1 MNFWQVIKKPILGL
15 SPMDGITDAAFRY
28 TMAIT
33 AKPDVIFTEFINVD
47 GMMFGDGKVF
57 RPLMYSEVERPIVGQ
72 IFGVDPAYFYKAA
85 KILCE
90 FGFDGIDINM
100 GCPSKSVSGR
110 GAGAGLIRTPEL
122 AKEIFSA
129 TEKGVADWKT
139 GGLTDF
145 TEKQMKKI
153 LLFKEKLISNRV
165 VLGKNNLS
173 EIPVSLKTRIGYDTN
188 IVEKWISTLMEL
200 HPANISLHGR
210 LLKQMYTGK
219 ADWDAIALAA
229 DIVHAKQKVDKP
241 TSILGNGDIKSMLEI
256 PELIEKYRVDG
267 VLVGRGTLGNPWFFE
282 KNYDKDRQQFEPF
295 KEIVHKI
302 VQQLEY
308 YDKVF
313 GEVGFVSQRKH
324 MCWYIKGF
332 ENASDIRSE
341 LVIAKDLNEVKKILK
356 KSLDKINDY

>member
-1 MNFWQVIKKPILGL
+1 MSFWNEIKKPILAL

-28 TMAIT
+28 AMAIT
-33 AKPDVIFTEFINVD
+33 AKPDVMFTEFINVD

-72 IFGVDPAYFYKAA
+72 IFGVDPEYFYKSA

-90 FGFDGIDINM
+90 FGFDGVDINM

-110 GAGAGLIRTPEL
+110 GAGAGLIRTPDL
-122 AKEIFSA
+122 AKEIFLA
-129 TEKGVADWKT
+129 TQKGVADWKT
-139 GGLTDF
+139 NGLTDF

-153 LLFKEKLISNRV
+153 MVFKEKLISNGIK
-165 VLGKNNLS
+165 LDNIKS
-173 EIPVSLKTRIGYDTN
+173 KEIPVSIKTRIGYDTN
-188 IVEKWISTLMEL
+188 IVEKWISTLMEV
-200 HPANISLHGR
+200 HPANISVHGR
-210 LLKQMYTGK
+210 MLKQMYTGK
-219 ADWDAIALAA
+219 ANWDAIALAA
-229 DIVHAKQKVDKP
+229 EVVRSYQTIDKP
-241 TSILGNGDIKSMLEI
+241 TTILGNGDVKSMLEI
-256 PELIEKYRVDG
+256 PALIEKYKIDG

-282 KNYDKDRQQFEPF
+282 KNGQDNGQQFKPF
-295 KEIVHKI
+295 KEIANKI
-302 VQQLEY
+302 IEQLEY

-341 LVIAKDLNEVKKILK
+341 LVIAKDIKEVKKILQN
-356 KSLDKINDY
+356 SLDKINDN